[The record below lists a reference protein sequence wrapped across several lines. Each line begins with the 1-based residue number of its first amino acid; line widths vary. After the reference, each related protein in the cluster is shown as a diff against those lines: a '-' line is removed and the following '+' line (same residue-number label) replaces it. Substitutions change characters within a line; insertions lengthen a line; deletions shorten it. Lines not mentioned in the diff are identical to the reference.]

1 MRCTWILG
9 VIAVILAVSPWC
21 VVADSN
27 QTGASDTPPS
37 WSGVWESLLYQE
49 TFVQDGTT
57 VTGTYIPISSA
68 MKNDGIIVGAIA
80 DDPSVL
86 SGTWKEIGDVKLTFS
101 DDTSAMIARWAY
113 NDEDRHFSKIYG
125 EDPIEGI
132 WTSESLTLSL
142 FKEGSMVQ
150 GSYYSL
156 DATTGVCGLMNG
168 TLSQDGSEITGT
180 YIESG
185 NFSYTLADDGSSFNG
200 TYTYGAV
207 PQKAA
212 DTWNATRLS

>member
-9 VIAVILAVSPWC
+9 VITVSLVVSSWC
-21 VVADSN
+21 VVADSHE
-27 QTGASDTPPS
+27 TGVSDTQVS

-49 TFVQDGTT
+49 TFVQNGTT
-57 VTGTYIPISSA
+57 VTGTYIPISSE
-68 MKNDGIIVGAIA
+68 MKNDGIIVGTVA

-113 NDEDRHFSKIYG
+113 NGEDQHFSKIYG

-132 WTSESLTLSL
+132 WNSESLTLSL
-142 FKEGSMVQ
+142 FRDDSMVQ

-156 DATTGVCGLMNG
+156 DETTGVCGLMNG
-168 TLSQDGSEITGT
+168 TLSQDGSEITAR
-180 YIESG
+180 YVESG
-185 NFSYTLADDGSSFNG
+185 NFSYTLADDGSYFNG
-200 TYTYGAV
+200 TYTYGAGPV
-207 PQKAA
+207 KAV